1 LSASRA
7 WLPHKPAGLG
17 DAFGQ
22 AYAITVAPCV
32 CSRERIAYAGAREGA
47 PKARRF
53 PVISPRLLL
62 KVQKG
67 E

>member
-1 LSASRA
+1 LSASCA

-17 DAFGQ
+17 GAFGQ
-22 AYAITVAPCV
+22 AYAITVAPCLWP
-32 CSRERIAYAGAREGA
+32 RTRIAYADARGGA